1 MIRQINGYVDL
12 RHVPPLNARLSA
24 DALDAL
30 GAVARTVY
38 LNPQD
43 ILLGQ
48 CETIRAFYVIV
59 EGGVRLVEYTP
70 DGQSVAL
77 KIYGPGDVFG
87 LLAVSGSYPH
97 PTQIESIHDS
107 VLVAFDGQD
116 ARRLMSTY
124 PEVALLVIDLLTEH
138 VHHAHQRIRQM
149 AAEKVDRRLART
161 LLHLCDK
168 FGRDDGQIIS
178 IDAPL
183 SQRDL
188 AEFTGTTVETIN
200 RTLTAWEKR
209 GVVRCSHRHIDVLDR
224 AALVGIAENALSAA
238 RI

>member
-1 MIRQINGYVDL
+1 MIRHANYRVNL
-12 RHVPPLNARLSA
+12 HHVPPLNARLSA
-24 DALDAL
+24 PALDAL
-30 GAVARTVY
+30 SEIARTIY
-38 LNPQD
+38 LGPQD

-48 CETIRAFYVIV
+48 CETIHAFYVIV

-77 KIYGPGDVFG
+77 KIYGPGDLFG

-97 PTQIESIHDS
+97 PAQIEAIHDS

-116 ARRLMSTY
+116 ARRLMSAY
-124 PEVALLVIDLLTEH
+124 PEVALMVIDLLTEH
-138 VHHAHQRIRQM
+138 VHHAHQRIRHM

-168 FGRDDGQIIS
+168 FGRADGRKIS

-200 RTLTAWEKR
+200 RTLTAWEKQ
-209 GVVRCSHRHIDVLDR
+209 GVVSCSHRHIDVLDR
-224 AALVGIAENALSAA
+224 AALNGIAENIPLPVQ
-238 RI
+238 I